1 MLLWISILI
10 SHRFSKEEREEN
22 KTTINWLKEHFKVGL
37 ENYDVIIGY
46 RADDSY
52 FDYSRDFVTN
62 NLSLEI
68 LKDAMRLGRLGNQFV
83 LKSKRSFEHIKYIK
97 HEYVKPANEY
107 EVFRRKTKS
116 EYYKIKKEDDI
127 NNTFIRDIM
136 RKMNGTKGRSHL
148 SSCLIITDMKST
160 GRQWCTLN
168 FHRLKDLTDG
178 IQ

>member
-136 RKMNGTKGRSHL
+136 RKMNGK
-148 SSCLIITDMKST
+148 
-160 GRQWCTLN
+160 
-168 FHRLKDLTDG
+168 
-178 IQ
+178 